1 MRGSMLK
8 TILDEQNVSISE
20 LARRLDVSPQTLYSM
35 VKRDSQKVDFDLMLR
50 ICRELGVPVER
61 FCDDGEMPG
70 MPDDREWSLVR
81 SYRNLDDHGRELA
94 DLVLDAEL
102 RRIDSAEAES
112 DIKAQ
117 RTGRNCLDIH
127 IGSGITELHNGTFS
141 ISFFDLCES
150 RVKGF

>member
-1 MRGSMLK
+1 MLSVDK
-8 TILDEQNVSISE
+8 SGDPTALLYFRYHMESD
-20 LARRLDVSPQTLYSM
+20 RRLTTGLRPVDLYNTS
-35 VKRDSQKVDFDLMLR
+35 LR
-50 ICRELGVPVER
+50 
-61 FCDDGEMPG
+61 
-70 MPDDREWSLVR
+70 
-81 SYRNLDDHGRELA
+81 
-94 DLVLDAEL
+94 
-102 RRIDSAEAES
+102 DSAEAES